1 MARHRVSRRGSLESN
16 LGGDEGSVDMGDVTA
31 VTSSKHVPTNPD
43 GTIATEGEVSE
54 DQAKLIGSLS
64 VESDRKNKRMA
75 GKLRDK
81 ALGKSVQ
88 WNSDDALE
96 LIQNLTTVFAL
107 EWGSM
112 IILVARIE
120 PGPRAQLPPVMGA
133 NIKTPVDLYNYVASH
148 HGPNGP
154 ATYKVSFRSSSG
166 AERGAAN
173 LFMPDRTP
181 APTVQVIQPPQ
192 QQQPSQQYTQAPQ
205 PQYGGG
211 QQGGQGGQGQ
221 GGGYPVGPG
230 GSQYWQPPQQ
240 QPIIVVSQPQAPQ
253 QPTAAPQQAAPAPVP
268 VPMPPQ
274 YMPQPPQGPSS
285 SDTTMRMM
293 FEMMQAQ
300 NAQTMN
306 VLKDVL
312 ETLKKPQMPA
322 GYIPLPSDDYPV
334 PHGYVKVPGGC
345 LPAPPVHVPQQPVPV
360 GVGYVPAAAAP
371 ATPAPVVIQTPAPP
385 AQPSFDQQIRGTV
398 AMMKNVV
405 GGMSGD
411 AEPICRLRRPAGSCS
426 RGGRGT
432 SAGCSASSPSDA
444 DAGRRRTFHRARS
457 GDRKDKLARDAHG
470 SAPEVGR
477 DDFQGRRPVQACRRS
492 SSRSHCKRGQA
503 SNRSRECGS
512 SGTVTSSGRTS
523 SAVTTTGSA
532 TTGRSSG
539 TSSCSAAVP
548 TSSSCEETHR
558 AGSVRSALG
567 RMTLAF

>member
-405 GGMSGD
+405 GGMSEMQNLFAGFAGPQAPVVEEEEGPPPD
-411 AEPICRLRRPAGSCS
+411 APQAPPAMLTQDVGGLSIALDRVTGKTNWPVTLMAALPKLGETISKGVDQYKRVVDHQAALTANAVKHRIDLANAVRAAQSPPPAVLPQQSPQQAPQQQAAPPVPRPAPPPSPPAPPAKKPTVPVPSGPLW
-426 RGGRGT
+426 GG
-432 SAGCSASSPSDA
+432 
-444 DAGRRRTFHRARS
+444 
-457 GDRKDKLARDAHG
+457 
-470 SAPEVGR
+470 
-477 DDFQGRRPVQACRRS
+477 
-492 SSRSHCKRGQA
+492 
-503 SNRSRECGS
+503 
-512 SGTVTSSGRTS
+512 
-523 SAVTTTGSA
+523 
-532 TTGRSSG
+532 
-539 TSSCSAAVP
+539 
-548 TSSSCEETHR
+548 
-558 AGSVRSALG
+558 
-567 RMTLAF
+567 